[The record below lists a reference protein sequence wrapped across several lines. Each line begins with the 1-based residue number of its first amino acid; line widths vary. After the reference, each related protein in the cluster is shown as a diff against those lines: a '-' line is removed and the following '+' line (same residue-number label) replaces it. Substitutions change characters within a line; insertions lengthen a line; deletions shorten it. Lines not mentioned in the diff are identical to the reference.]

1 MVSDLL
7 YSSNL
12 TSSSCTV
19 KPFSFVDDQIL
30 MNKKQFIEELNLEG
44 QRVLTRVDFN
54 VPLND
59 ELNITDNGRIKAA
72 LPTVSYIVENGGKA
86 VLMSHLGRPGGERT
100 ESMSLKPAAVELSR
114 LIGQPVTLAPDCIG
128 EEVKTLVNGMQ
139 NGDVVLLENLRF
151 HKAETKNDPSFCEA
165 LAGNGDVYV
174 NDAFGTAHRAHASTT
189 GVASYIT
196 DSAVGYLMR
205 RELLFLGKS
214 VADPVRPFVGI
225 LGGAKVSDKI
235 KVVEKL
241 LDKVQTLIIGGGMA
255 CTFLKSQGYEI
266 GASLLEE
273 DSLDLAKNLI
283 QEAELKGVDFL
294 LPVDVVIAERF
305 DNNASTRIV
314 SVEEGAP
321 EDWLILDVGPRSIEI
336 FSHSIL
342 GSGTVLSNG
351 PMGVFEMEKFSKGTY
366 AIAESLAKAT
376 DNGSVTIIGGGDS
389 AAAIKNSG
397 LSERITHVSTG
408 GGASLEFLEGKELPG
423 VSAIRKSNN
432 SSGLIIF
439 YSSTLNKL

>member
-1 MVSDLL
+1 M
-7 YSSNL
+7 
-12 TSSSCTV
+12 
-19 KPFSFVDDQIL
+19 
-30 MNKKQFIEELNLEG
+30 
-44 QRVLTRVDFN
+44 LTRVDFN

-86 VLMSHLGRPGGERT
+86 VLMSHLGRPGGERV

-114 LIGQPVTLAPDCIG
+114 LLGQPVTLAPDCIG

-165 LAGNGDVYV
+165 LAENGDVYV

-189 GVASYIT
+189 GVASYIK

-205 RELLFLGKS
+205 RELQFLGEAVS
-214 VADPVRPFVGI
+214 EPVRPFVAI

-235 KVVEKL
+235 KVIEKL

-273 DSLDLAKNLI
+273 NSLDLATNLI
-283 QEAELKGVDFL
+283 QEAEQKGVEFL
-294 LPVDVVIAERF
+294 LPVDAVIAERF
-305 DNNASTRIV
+305 DNNASTRII

-342 GSGTVLSNG
+342 GSGTVLWNG

-366 AIAESLAKAT
+366 AIAESLANAT

-389 AAAIKNSG
+389 AAAIQNSG

-423 VSAIRKSNN
+423 VSAIRKS
-432 SSGLIIF
+432 
-439 YSSTLNKL
+439 K

>member
-1 MVSDLL
+1 MVPGLK
-7 YSSNL
+7 YSSNVG
-12 TSSSCTV
+12 SSGYAV

-72 LPTVSYIVENGGKA
+72 LPTVNYIIENGGKA
-86 VLMSHLGRPGGERT
+86 VLMSHLGRPGGERV

-114 LIGQPVTLAPDCIG
+114 LLGQPVTLAPDCIG
-128 EEVKTLVNGMQ
+128 EEVKNLVNGMQ

-165 LAGNGDVYV
+165 LAENGDVYV

-189 GVASYIT
+189 GVASYIK

-205 RELLFLGKS
+205 RELHFLGEAVS
-214 VADPVRPFVGI
+214 EPVRPFVAI

-235 KVVEKL
+235 KVIEKL

-273 DSLDLAKNLI
+273 NSLDLASNLI
-283 QEAELKGVDFL
+283 QEAEQKGVEFL
-294 LPVDVVIAERF
+294 LPVDAVIAERF
-305 DNNASTRIV
+305 DNNASTRII
-314 SVEEGAP
+314 SVEEGVP
-321 EDWLILDVGPRSIEI
+321 EDWVILDVGPRSIQI

-342 GSGTVLSNG
+342 GSGTVLWNG

-366 AIAESLAKAT
+366 AIAESLANAT
-376 DNGSVTIIGGGDS
+376 DSGSVTIIGGGDS
-389 AAAIKNSG
+389 AAAIQNFG

-423 VSAIRKSNN
+423 VSAIRKS
-432 SSGLIIF
+432 
-439 YSSTLNKL
+439 K

>member
-1 MVSDLL
+1 MVPSLL
-7 YSSNL
+7 YSCDVVYL
-12 TSSSCTV
+12 DGAV
-19 KPFSFVDDQIL
+19 KPFTFVDGHIR
-30 MNKKQFIEELNLEG
+30 MKNNKFIEELNLEG

-86 VLMSHLGRPGGERT
+86 VLMSHLGRPGGERV

-114 LIGQPVTLAPDCIG
+114 LLGRPVTLAPDCIG
-128 EEVKTLVNGMQ
+128 EEVKNFVYGMQ

-151 HKAETKNDPSFCEA
+151 HKAETKNDPWFCEA
-165 LAGNGDVYV
+165 LAENGDVYV

-189 GVASYIT
+189 GVASYIK

-205 RELLFLGKS
+205 RELQFLGDAVS
-214 VADPVRPFVGI
+214 DPVSPFVAI
-225 LGGAKVSDKI
+225 IGGAKVSDKI
-235 KVVEKL
+235 KVIENL

-273 DSLDLAKNLI
+273 NSLDLATNLI
-283 QEAELKGVDFL
+283 QEAEQKGVEFL
-294 LPVDVVIAERF
+294 LPIDAVIAERF
-305 DNNASTRIV
+305 DNNASTRII

-321 EDWLILDVGPRSIEI
+321 EDWLILDVGPISIEI
-336 FSHSIL
+336 FSNSIL
-342 GSGTVLSNG
+342 GSGTVLWNG

-366 AIAESLAKAT
+366 AIAESLANAT
-376 DNGSVTIIGGGDS
+376 DSGSVTIIGGGDS
-389 AAAIKNSG
+389 AAAIQNYG

-423 VSAIRKSNN
+423 VSAIRKS
-432 SSGLIIF
+432 
-439 YSSTLNKL
+439 K

>member
-1 MVSDLL
+1 MVPGLQ
-7 YSSNL
+7 YSSNVG
-12 TSSSCTV
+12 SSGCAV
-19 KPFSFVDDQIL
+19 RQFSFVDDQIL

-44 QRVLTRVDFN
+44 HRVLTRVDFN

-72 LPTVSYIVENGGKA
+72 LPTVNYIIENGGKA
-86 VLMSHLGRPGGERT
+86 VLMSHLGRPGGERV

-114 LIGQPVTLAPDCIG
+114 LLGQPVKLAPNCIG
-128 EEVKTLVNGMQ
+128 EEVKNLVNGMQ

-165 LAGNGDVYV
+165 LAENGDVYV

-189 GVASYIT
+189 GVASYIK

-205 RELLFLGKS
+205 RELQFLGEAVS
-214 VADPVRPFVGI
+214 EPVRPFVAI

-235 KVVEKL
+235 KVIEKL

-273 DSLDLAKNLI
+273 NSLDLATNLI
-283 QEAELKGVDFL
+283 QEAEQKGVEFL
-294 LPVDVVIAERF
+294 LPVDAVIAERF
-305 DNNASTRIV
+305 DNNASTRII

-321 EDWLILDVGPRSIEI
+321 DDWLILDVGPRSIEI

-342 GSGTVLSNG
+342 GSGTVLWNG

-366 AIAESLAKAT
+366 AIAESLANAT
-376 DNGSVTIIGGGDS
+376 DSGSVTIIGGGDS
-389 AAAIKNSG
+389 AAAIQNSG

-408 GGASLEFLEGKELPG
+408 GGVSLEFLEGKELPG
-423 VSAIRKSNN
+423 VSAICKS
-432 SSGLIIF
+432 
-439 YSSTLNKL
+439 K

>member
-1 MVSDLL
+1 MVPGLQ
-7 YSSNL
+7 YSSNVG
-12 TSSSCTV
+12 SSGCAV
-19 KPFSFVDDQIL
+19 RQFSFVDDQIL

-44 QRVLTRVDFN
+44 HRVLTRVDFN

-72 LPTVSYIVENGGKA
+72 LPTVNYIIQNGGKA
-86 VLMSHLGRPGGERT
+86 VLMSHLGRPGGVSV

-114 LIGQPVTLAPDCIG
+114 LLGQPVKLAPNCIG
-128 EEVKTLVNGMQ
+128 EEVKNLVNGMQ

-165 LAGNGDVYV
+165 LAENGDVYV

-189 GVASYIT
+189 GVASYIK

-205 RELLFLGKS
+205 RELQFLGEAVS
-214 VADPVRPFVGI
+214 EPVRPFVAI

-235 KVVEKL
+235 KVIEKL

-273 DSLDLAKNLI
+273 NSLDSATNLI
-283 QEAELKGVDFL
+283 QEAEQKGVEIL
-294 LPVDVVIAERF
+294 LPVDAVIAERF
-305 DNNASTRIV
+305 DNNASTRII

-321 EDWLILDVGPRSIEI
+321 DDWLILDVGPRSIEI

-342 GSGTVLSNG
+342 GSGTVLWNG

-366 AIAESLAKAT
+366 AIAESLANAT
-376 DNGSVTIIGGGDS
+376 DSGSVTIIGGGDS
-389 AAAIKNSG
+389 AAAIQNSG

-423 VSAIRKSNN
+423 VSAIRKS
-432 SSGLIIF
+432 
-439 YSSTLNKL
+439 K

>member
-1 MVSDLL
+1 MVAGLL
-7 YSSNL
+7 YSSEVL
-12 TSSSCTV
+12 SSGCAV
-19 KPFSFVDDQIL
+19 KPFSFVDGHIR
-30 MNKKQFIEELNLEG
+30 MNNNQFIEGLNLEG

-72 LPTVSYIVENGGKA
+72 LPTVNYIIENGGKA
-86 VLMSHLGRPGGERT
+86 VLMSHFGRPGGERI

-114 LIGQPVTLAPDCIG
+114 LLGQPVTLAPDCIG
-128 EEVKTLVNGMQ
+128 VEVQNLVNGMQ

-151 HKAETKNDPSFCEA
+151 HKAETKNDPLFCEA

-189 GVASYIT
+189 GVVSYFK

-205 RELLFLGKS
+205 RELQFLGEAVS
-214 VADPVRPFVGI
+214 EPLRPFVGI

-235 KVVEKL
+235 KVIEKL

-273 DSLDLAKNLI
+273 NSLDLAKNLM
-283 QEAELKGVDFL
+283 QEAEQKGVEFL
-294 LPVDVVIAERF
+294 LPVDALIAERL
-305 DNNASTRIV
+305 DNNATTRTIC
-314 SVEEGAP
+314 VEEGVP
-321 EDWLILDVGPRSIEI
+321 EDWLILDVGPRSIEK

-342 GSGTVLSNG
+342 GSGTVLWNG

-366 AIAESLAKAT
+366 AIAGSLANAT
-376 DNGSVTIIGGGDS
+376 DNGSLTIIGGGDS
-389 AAAIKNSG
+389 AAAIQKSG
-397 LSERITHVSTG
+397 LNERITHVSTG

-423 VSAIRKSNN
+423 VSAIQESK
-432 SSGLIIF
+432 
-439 YSSTLNKL
+439 